1 MITAKEASI
10 IMASAREHQIEN
22 LIKDFNS
29 KIEDN
34 CRHGFNA
41 ALVTISPFYSD
52 LVCEMVLASFEDRG
66 FKILKTKAERTFI
79 IKWYID

>member
-10 IMASAREHQIEN
+10 IMASTREHQIEN

-34 CRHGFNA
+34 CRLGFNA
-41 ALVTISPFYSD
+41 VLVTISPFYSN
-52 LVCEMVLASFEDRG
+52 LVCETVLASFEDRG
-66 FKILKTKAERTFI
+66 FEISKAKAKRTFI